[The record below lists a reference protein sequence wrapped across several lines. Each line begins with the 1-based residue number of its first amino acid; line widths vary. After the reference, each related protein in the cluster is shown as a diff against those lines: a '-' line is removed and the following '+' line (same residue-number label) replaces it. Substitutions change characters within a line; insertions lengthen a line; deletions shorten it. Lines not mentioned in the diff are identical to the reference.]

1 MATLLNRLISTQ
13 GWRGKA
19 AKAQEADGAA
29 MQESALCSYPLFHLD
44 GCSIRYST
52 DVEETA
58 RCVLPSRSV
67 LSHDA

>member
-29 MQESALCSYPLFHLD
+29 MQESALCSYHLD